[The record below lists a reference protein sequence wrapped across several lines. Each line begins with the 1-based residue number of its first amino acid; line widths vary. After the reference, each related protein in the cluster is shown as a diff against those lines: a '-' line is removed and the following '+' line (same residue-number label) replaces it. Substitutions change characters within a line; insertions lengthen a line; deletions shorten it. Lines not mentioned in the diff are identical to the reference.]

1 MRAETG
7 SESMGACIA
16 GNMKVLRKDQSLSQE
31 QLSERSGVPRSTI
44 ASLERGEGNPT
55 LLVLM
60 GISQGLGVTI
70 AQLLAQRQPRATHY
84 PFDSH
89 SRVHYP
95 LLSANKDSL
104 SATIEV
110 LRLSPSQARYVIIE
124 EISLKKGE
132 KCLGTPHP
140 PGTEE
145 YFYPIE
151 GQFQVDIGSDHYSV
165 LNGDVL
171 CFDGDQT
178 HSYACSDKSDT
189 ARGFSVVVQV
199 PRV

>member
-7 SESMGACIA
+7 SDSTGACIA
-16 GNMKVLRKDQSLSQE
+16 GNMKLLRKDQNLSQE

-55 LLVLM
+55 LQVLM

-70 AQLLAQRQPRATHY
+70 AELLAHRQPRAALYTR
-84 PFDSH
+84 DSH
-89 SRVHYP
+89 SRVPYQIITAGKA
-95 LLSANKDSL
+95 SSTANLD
-104 SATIEV
+104 T
-110 LRLSPSQARYVIIE
+110 LRLSPANARYLIIE
-124 EISLKKGE
+124 EIRLKKGE
-132 KCLGTPHP
+132 KCLSTPHP

-151 GQFQVDIGSDHYSV
+151 GDFQLEVGNDHFSV
-165 LNGDVL
+165 QSGDVL
-171 CFDGDQT
+171 CFDGDQV
-178 HSYACSDKSDT
+178 HSYACSDKHDS
-189 ARGFSVVVQV
+189 ARGMSVVVQV